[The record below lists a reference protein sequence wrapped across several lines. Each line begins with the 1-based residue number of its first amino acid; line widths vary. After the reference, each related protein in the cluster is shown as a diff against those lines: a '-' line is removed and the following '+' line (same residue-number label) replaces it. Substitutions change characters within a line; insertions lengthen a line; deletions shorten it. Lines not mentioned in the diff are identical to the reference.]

1 MAARAGIM
9 QAQSTGRDKPSGS
22 VRELETGRDKPSGS
36 VRELETGRDKPSG
49 SVRELETGRDKPS
62 GSVREFETGR
72 DKPVPYSFTASN
84 SSALSASTNSPSVST
99 RPGNRVAQRPM
110 WLTMWASLPP
120 MPR

>member
-22 VRELETGRDKPSGS
+22 VRQLETGRDEPSGS
-36 VRELETGRDKPSG
+36 VREL
-49 SVRELETGRDKPS
+49 
-62 GSVREFETGR
+62 ETGR

-84 SSALSASTNSPSVST
+84 SSALSASTSSPSVST